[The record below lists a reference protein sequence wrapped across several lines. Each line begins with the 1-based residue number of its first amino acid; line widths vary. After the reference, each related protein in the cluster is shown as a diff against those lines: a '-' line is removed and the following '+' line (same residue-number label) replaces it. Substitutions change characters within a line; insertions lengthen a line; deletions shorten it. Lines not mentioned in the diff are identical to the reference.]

1 MSWSAALVLCFA
13 TAASADAPVRTET
26 PEPAVCAQGSLQ
38 SSLRTLEQQTQEAQ
52 PGEPASVPATSNAQ
66 ASSPEAEPAWC
77 EARLCMSDMDC
88 PCRGYCNED
97 SVCQYF

>member
-13 TAASADAPVRTET
+13 TTAIADAPVRTET

-38 SSLRTLEQQTQEAQ
+38 SSLRELEQQNAQ
-52 PGEPASVPATSNAQ
+52 PGEPASVPATSDAQ
-66 ASSPEAEPAWC
+66 ASSPKQEPAWC

-88 PCRGYCNED
+88 PCRGYCDEN